1 MFSVLFQ
8 TMASAER
15 IQCSVCFHP
24 FDDQNICPRNL
35 SCGHSFCTG
44 CLERLLAKFFLEW
57 GANLDGC
64 HLKNTQVG
72 GGGGGGP
79 QKKYPRAPPPPPP
92 PPGDEIPLCDHLN
105 MFSGELDFFSTKI
118 KIKLKFLPLSQHAFW
133 LLQVGELFAM
143 CCPR

>member
-1 MFSVLFQ
+1 MQRFSFNMFSVLFQ
-8 TMASAER
+8 TMATAER

-44 CLERLLAKFFLEW
+44 CLERLLGKFFLER

-64 HLKNTQVG
+64 HLKNTQG
-72 GGGGGGP
+72 
-79 QKKYPRAPPPPPP
+79 PPPPP